1 MEREFKGS
9 SVAKYVENYCVMDLE
24 TTDTNCLKAKVVEI
38 SVIKV
43 RNSEVVDEFSTLINP
58 HCHIPEDATA
68 VNHISDDMVANSP
81 CFEEIIDS
89 FSSFVGDD
97 VIVGYNNA
105 SYDMNIIY
113 DLFMDLRGKAFSN
126 NYIDVLHAAKR
137 SLPELKR
144 VNLETV
150 SQYFSLNTEGE
161 HRALKDCYLTK
172 MCYEKIYMKFGEEA
186 FVSKS
191 MKNSSSSGSYK
202 VKYTRET
209 LSLQQLQEILETVTE
224 DGEVTVDEL
233 DNLRYWVMEHTE
245 LRGQYPFDKVVTAIE
260 NVLEDGRVTSS
271 ELEYL
276 QNVFS
281 EYTNPVKSVSS
292 TDVESIIDKHV
303 CLTGEFVSGSRSEI
317 IKLIE
322 SKGGY
327 IDSTVK
333 KSTNIV
339 AVGGLG
345 NKDWKTGNY
354 GSKIQRALELI
365 DKGINIQIIEEK
377 NLMDLL
383 RL

>member
-113 DLFMDLRGKAFSN
+113 DLFMNLRGKAFSN

-233 DNLRYWVMEHTE
+233 DNLRYWVMEHSE

-260 NVLEDGRVTSS
+260 NVLEDGRATSS

-292 TDVESIIDKHV
+292 TDVESIIDKHI